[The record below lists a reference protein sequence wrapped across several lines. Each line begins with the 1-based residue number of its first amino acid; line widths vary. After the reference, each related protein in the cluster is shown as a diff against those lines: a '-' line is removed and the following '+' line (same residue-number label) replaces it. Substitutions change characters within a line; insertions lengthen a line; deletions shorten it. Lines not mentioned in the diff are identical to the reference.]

1 MNSDPNGGSN
11 HYGGGGGG
19 GSAADG
25 WVNNSGNPGQPGGIG
40 GGGASG
46 KHNGG
51 NCHPGACFHL
61 KLLDRV
67 STILAVVEVVSVD
80 TINLLEEVEADWWLL
95 NIPLNIKLN
104 YFLLWMYTKFF
115 RHIFVSKN
123 LN

>member
-1 MNSDPNGGSN
+1 MEDLITTVVV
-11 HYGGGGGG
+11 
-19 GSAADG
+19 AVAVLLQMDG
-25 WVNNSGNPGQPGGIG
+25 LITLETPVNLVVLVVVEQVENTTVETVTQELV
-40 GGGASG
+40 
-46 KHNGG
+46 
-51 NCHPGACFHL
+51 HL